1 MRKDDCFELGYI
13 SRPHGLNGSM
23 VLVLDVDFPNQ
34 YEKLKSLFVE
44 VKGQLVPYFIE
55 SLQIR
60 PDKAVIQL
68 EEVDSEEKALG
79 LKNSPVFLPLTM
91 LPSLPEDKYYYH
103 EIVGYQV
110 QDVNEG
116 ALGLVAEIIPM
127 PMHNIL
133 VMDYQNQEVLIPV
146 TDDVVTKVDKVN
158 QVVYTALPDG
168 LLDIYMN
175 PDTLSEPDDAD

>member
-68 EEVDSEEKALG
+68 EEVDSEEKLY
-79 LKNSPVFLPLTM
+79 K
-91 LPSLPEDKYYYH
+91 
-103 EIVGYQV
+103 
-110 QDVNEG
+110 
-116 ALGLVAEIIPM
+116 
-127 PMHNIL
+127 
-133 VMDYQNQEVLIPV
+133 
-146 TDDVVTKVDKVN
+146 
-158 QVVYTALPDG
+158 
-168 LLDIYMN
+168 
-175 PDTLSEPDDAD
+175 